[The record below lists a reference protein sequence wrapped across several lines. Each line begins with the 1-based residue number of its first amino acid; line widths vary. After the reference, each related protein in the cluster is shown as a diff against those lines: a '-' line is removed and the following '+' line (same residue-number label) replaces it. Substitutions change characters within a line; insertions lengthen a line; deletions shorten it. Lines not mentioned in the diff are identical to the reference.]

1 MSLIHVI
8 LDIPPEIQAGIDAG
22 KYIRYDGVVR
32 DLAGRMV
39 VFLKEAPDIS
49 KHVNYATEAMAAAAK
64 STETGKMVLG
74 FAKSNK
80 YVFIGGAVIATVA
93 IGCSIA
99 HFVKKNKKL
108 KEETIDS
115 IKQCELDFTN
125 SLLAYVEAIRKSE
138 VTEESI
144 DKVLASLKKIEDYRD
159 KGVLNDEF
167 SYENAELVFQI
178 IKGYTEELM
187 KKDDLDMTSD
197 IPLKNDKIID
207 LQTYL
212 NMQKKVLATG

>member
-1 MSLIHVI
+1 MSLEHVI
-8 LDIPPEIQAGIDAG
+8 LEIPSDIKVGIDAG
-22 KYIRYDGVVR
+22 ELIRCGGVVR
-32 DLAGRMV
+32 NLSGRLV
-39 VFLKEAPDIS
+39 VHLKEVPDIS
-49 KHVNYATEAMAAAAK
+49 KHANYATEAMAAAAK
-64 STETGKMVLG
+64 STGAGKTVFDL
-74 FAKSNK
+74 AKSNK

-93 IGCSIA
+93 IGCGIA
-99 HFVKKNKKL
+99 YFVKKNKKL

-115 IKQCELDFTN
+115 VKQCELDFTN

-144 DKVLASLKKIEDYRD
+144 DKVLASLKKIEEYRD

-167 SYENAELVFQI
+167 SYENAELVFRI
-178 IKGYTEELM
+178 IKEYTEELM
-187 KKDDLDMTSD
+187 KKDDPDMTSD
-197 IPLKNDKIID
+197 IPLINDKIID